1 MFASSR
7 GNIFLFV
14 LTHNSGVGKL
24 ALWVSPN
31 RADHSSYITS
41 GDSNCRE
48 YSDEEMSRSNQ
59 GI

>member
-1 MFASSR
+1 M
-7 GNIFLFV
+7 
-14 LTHNSGVGKL
+14 LTHNSGVDKL
-24 ALWVSPN
+24 ASWVSPN